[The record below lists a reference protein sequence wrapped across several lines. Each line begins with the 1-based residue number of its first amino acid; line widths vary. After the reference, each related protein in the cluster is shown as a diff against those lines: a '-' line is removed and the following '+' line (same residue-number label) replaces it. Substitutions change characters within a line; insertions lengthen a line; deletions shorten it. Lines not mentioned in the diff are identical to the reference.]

1 MYSKVLNQLKY
12 NTMDHLLSATMKVD
26 VAIRKQE
33 RRLAE
38 KVYAEDDNQFE
49 IGRRRGLE
57 DAYEILVEQLK
68 EKQPEVVSQLNA
80 LRRIINKM

>member
-1 MYSKVLNQLKY
+1 
-12 NTMDHLLSATMKVD
+12 MDHLIIVTMKVD
-26 VAIRKQE
+26 AAIRKQE

-57 DAYEILVEQLK
+57 DAYEIIVEQLK

>member
-1 MYSKVLNQLKY
+1 
-12 NTMDHLLSATMKVD
+12 MDHLLIVTMKVD
-26 VAIRKQE
+26 AAIRKQE
-33 RRLAE
+33 RRLEADMFGG
-38 KVYAEDDNQFE
+38 DDNQFE